1 MTQRVAISDEQAQQM
16 MAKQEQQ
23 QQQQAAMDEQRESML
38 RAFVSAEGRE
48 RLKRIEQ
55 VKPERARM
63 VEVAIIQAVRGGKLQ
78 APVSDG
84 TVREF
89 LQQVVENGGG
99 EGAGN
104 GPKISV
110 IRKRS
115 DDDW

>member
-16 MAKQEQQ
+16 VAKQQQQ
-23 QQQQAAMDEQRESML
+23 QQQQAAQTEQRESML

-55 VKPERARM
+55 VKPERAQM

-89 LQQVVENGGG
+89 LQQVVENGG
-99 EGAGN
+99 EGSSN
-104 GPKISV
+104 GPSITV
-110 IRKRS
+110 LRKRN